1 MSHPSFR
8 AHRAVLGALLGLALG
23 CSAATTAPSAD
34 ASDRQAAFNPTI
46 TPTAVSLAPG
56 GTQAFT
62 ASSTEKASWTAS
74 GGTID
79 ATASSPR
86 RPPQAPIRSSPAG
99 PRISGAIR
107 PSSRSP

>member
-8 AHRAVLGALLGLALG
+8 ARRAVLGALLGLALG

-79 ATASSPR
+79 ATGFFT
-86 RPPQAPIRSSPAG
+86 APATAG
-99 PRISGAIR
+99 TYQVIAR
-107 PSSRSP
+107 